1 MKAKIRLARK
11 TRLAQHYDLVAR
23 YRHIIWDWN
32 GTLLDDVQACADAIN
47 VLLSRRSM
55 PAITLEQYLNVFA
68 FPVRNYYLKLGF
80 DFTRDRWDDVAVEY
94 HEAYARTSAASPLRP
109 GTPAALDLL
118 KARGIGISVL
128 SACEFQLLKRMM
140 AQRGVLE
147 QFEHVY
153 GLSDLFA
160 HSKLDLGHALL
171 QQGGLSR
178 EDTLL
183 VGDTTHDHEVAQAL
197 GISCLLMSGGHQAE
211 SKLAGL
217 GCPVCPDYKRVID
230 YILE

>member
-1 MKAKIRLARK
+1 MS
-11 TRLAQHYDLVAR
+11 R

-47 VLLSRRSM
+47 ILLARRGM

-94 HEAYARTSAASPLRP
+94 HKAYAQTSATSPLRP
-109 GTPAALDLL
+109 GTFAALNLL

-128 SACEFQLLKRMM
+128 SACELRLLKNMM
-140 AQRGVLE
+140 AQRGVLDY
-147 QFEHVY
+147 FEHIY

-160 HSKLDLGHALL
+160 HSKLDLGRALL
-171 QQGGLSR
+171 KHAGLSPM
-178 EDTLL
+178 DTLMI
-183 VGDTTHDHEVAQAL
+183 GDTSHDHEVAQAL
-197 GISCLLMSGGHQAE
+197 GIPCLLMSGGHQAE
-211 SKLAGL
+211 TKLTGL
-217 GCPVCPDYKRVID
+217 GCRILPDYDRVISH
-230 YILE
+230 ILEQS

>member
-1 MKAKIRLARK
+1 M
-11 TRLAQHYDLVAR
+11 AR

-47 VLLSRRSM
+47 ILLARREM

-80 DFTRDRWDDVAVEY
+80 DFTRDRWNDVAVEY
-94 HEAYARTSAASPLRP
+94 HEAYAQTSAASPLRH
-109 GTPAALDLL
+109 GTSAALTLL
-118 KARGIGISVL
+118 KTRGIGVSVL
-128 SACEFQLLKRMM
+128 SACELRLLKSMM
-140 AQRGVLE
+140 AQRGILE
-147 QFEHVY
+147 HFEHIY

-171 QQGGLSR
+171 KHAGLSQA
-178 EDTLL
+178 DTLM

-197 GISCLLMSGGHQAE
+197 GIPCLLMSGWHQAE
-211 SKLAGL
+211 SKLTGL
-217 GCPVCPDYKRVID
+217 GCPVLPDYDGVID
-230 YILE
+230 HIFT